1 MGEAKRRKQSD
12 PDYGKEASLP
22 EFVFKSW
29 QEGSTI
35 SFLSKAD
42 SRNFGLIDS
51 NILISPLPCPKWDY
65 FSESVLRGIRDKVF
79 LRYKEFGRGLITV
92 VSVDNLLSK
101 PQRVSTDTI
110 WLDWDYWNLVEIKN
124 LLFKRPE
131 FSDVP
136 NIKQFTEWV
145 INNYDPEKEFICVPV
160 EIPLSIVGC
169 EEVRAKG
176 HFFKV
181 PLIE

>member
-12 PDYGKEASLP
+12 PDYGKEALLP
-22 EFVFKSW
+22 EFVLKSW

-51 NILISPLPCPKWDY
+51 NILISGLPCPEWDCV
-65 FSESVLRGIRDKVF
+65 SELVLRGIRDKVF

-92 VSVDNLLSK
+92 ISVDTLLSK
-101 PQRVSTDTI
+101 PQHVPTDTI

-131 FSDVP
+131 FLDVS
-136 NIKQFTEWV
+136 NIKQFTEWA
-145 INNYDPEKEFICVPV
+145 INNYDPEKEFVCVLV
-160 EIPLSIVGC
+160 EIPLSIVGY
-169 EEVRAKG
+169 EKVKAKG